1 MGKVEEGCQLHP
13 ELTLEECDKTP
24 RGGGRLF
31 CGGLGGG
38 AAGSLEDP
46 AEGGRLTTGG
56 GVPSWGPSAPEWGEK
71 GVVRLQDSGLAL
83 FGKRVC
89 IAM

>member
-38 AAGSLEDP
+38 ALLGLWKTLQRAGASPQEGASPVGAPQPQSGERRGWSGCRTLGWHCLER
-46 AEGGRLTTGG
+46 GC
-56 GVPSWGPSAPEWGEK
+56 V
-71 GVVRLQDSGLAL
+71 
-83 FGKRVC
+83 
-89 IAM
+89 